1 MRLGA
6 PPVQAARAT
15 GEAMPT
21 LVVDNGACMLKAS
34 LVPEN
39 LNHSAKTLNAIAV
52 HGQHPRALVLLQLY
66 CSRGTV

>member
-15 GEAMPT
+15 GEVMPT
-21 LVVDNGACMLKAS
+21 LVVDNGAGMLKAS

-39 LNHSAKTLNAIAV
+39 LNHSAKKLNAIAV
-52 HGQHPRALVLLQLY
+52 HGQHTPALVLL
-66 CSRGTV
+66 